1 MIKDKISTDGSAITA
16 SSLITLPPQA
26 KKAVYFYFPE
36 RSGSSLLSGF
46 AAVREI
52 NQSNNNKKKW
62 ARTSQGPGLHE
73 VRVIKVGSD
82 ELRANGGAALAS

>member
-1 MIKDKISTDGSAITA
+1 MSLAVWLLNHFQKMIKNKISTDGSVIIS

-46 AAVREI
+46 GAMREI
-52 NQSNNNKKKW
+52 NQSNNNKKMSADLSGTRV
-62 ARTSQGPGLHE
+62 ARGPGD
-73 VRVIKVGSD
+73 K
-82 ELRANGGAALAS
+82 GGF